1 MDTAPGER
9 RGEAA
14 GMRRALA
21 EARRNLRRAD
31 GGPFGACVLRGG
43 RVIAV
48 ARNTVLLRR
57 DPTCHAEVGAIRL
70 AARRLGTHD
79 LAGCTICSTTEPC
92 PMCFAAI
99 HWAGIGRIVYG
110 TRISD
115 VARLGF
121 RELTVSNRRL
131 RRLGGSAVEIAGGV
145 LREECLALLRGWADL
160 RLPTY

>member
-1 MDTAPGER
+1 
-9 RGEAA
+9 
-14 GMRRALA
+14 MRRALA
-21 EARRNLRRAD
+21 EARRNLRRPD

-43 RVIAV
+43 RILAA
-48 ARNTVLLRR
+48 ARNAVLARR
-57 DPTCHAEVGAIRL
+57 DPTCHAEINAIRL

-110 TRISD
+110 TRIAD

-121 RELTVSNRRL
+121 RELTVSNITL
-131 RRLGGSAVEIAGGV
+131 RRLGGGTVQLAGGV
-145 LREECLALLRGWADL
+145 LREECAALLRDWERLG
-160 RLPTY
+160 LPTY